1 MEIAKIHVTGT
12 YARIVSRKP
21 IPEGLIGGYI
31 TVEYRDPVWQDLTKT
46 VVFKGAV
53 TRDVVT
59 EDRTVTIPA
68 ETIAAGKRMLVGFYG
83 TRAEGIL
90 AIPTFWADLGTVMAA
105 TDPSGDESTD
115 PSLPVWAQLT
125 QRVEKLEKYGTGGSS
140 GGTGGTAEGAV
151 LYTAQKLTEEQKAQA
166 RENIQAASDEEL
178 GSILEDVPMKNILP
192 PDYQMGYWDASSNA
206 LIKTTS
212 HCTTAKP
219 IPVEGG
225 ETLYVTWAEST
236 NAITNKLYCA
246 VYFDANGAKV
256 KSQSGYFGPDKDS
269 NTKKY
274 IDIPA
279 NCTHMHFWVSKFGE
293 GLRLADICLSY
304 SSTNAYVP
312 YEPPG
317 RKVVKTSALNE
328 SARNILSPLY
338 GKTVVNFGDSIY
350 GKRRP
355 PDDIST
361 ELAKLTGAVVYNCG
375 FGGCQMQTHWNSD
388 YAPFSMCN
396 LADAIVSGDW
406 TAQDAVLANISSNG
420 VPAYFSE
427 PVGILKNLDFST
439 VDIITIAYG
448 TNDFATDKAL
458 DSDSEP
464 TATNTFAGALRY
476 SIEKL
481 LTAYPNLK
489 MYICSP
495 VYRFWVD
502 DEIFVDDSDTHTN
515 AIGAKL
521 TDFVDKTKAV
531 VEEYH
536 LPYIDCYY
544 TLGFNK
550 FNRLQYFYADDGTHP
565 NTAGCHVIAAHMA
578 KALC

>member
-1 MEIAKIHVTGT
+1 MKIAEIQVSGT
-12 YARIVSRKP
+12 KASVERRIAVP
-21 IPEGLIGGYI
+21 AGLVGGYI
-31 TVEYRDPVWQDLTKT
+31 LVRYADSAWESLVKT
-46 VVFKGAV
+46 VVFRGGE

-59 EDRTVTIPA
+59 GSSIVQIPP
-68 ETIAAGKRMLVGFYG
+68 ETIAVGKELYVGFYG
-83 TRAEGIL
+83 TDTKGTL
-90 AIPTFWADLGTVMAA
+90 AVPTIWASLGVVVEA

-115 PSLPVWAQLT
+115 PSLPVWAQLA
-125 QRVEKLEKYGTGGSS
+125 QRVENLEKYGTGGSS

-212 HCTTAKP
+212 HCTTANP

-246 VYFDANGAKV
+246 VYFDANGAMV

-274 IDIPA
+274 INIPA

-396 LADAIVSGDW
+396 LAEDRKS
-406 TAQDAVLANISSNG
+406 
-420 VPAYFSE
+420 
-427 PVGILKNLDFST
+427 
-439 VDIITIAYG
+439 
-448 TNDFATDKAL
+448 
-458 DSDSEP
+458 
-464 TATNTFAGALRY
+464 
-476 SIEKL
+476 
-481 LTAYPNLK
+481 
-489 MYICSP
+489 
-495 VYRFWVD
+495 
-502 DEIFVDDSDTHTN
+502 
-515 AIGAKL
+515 
-521 TDFVDKTKAV
+521 V
-531 VEEYH
+531 V
-536 LPYIDCYY
+536 
-544 TLGFNK
+544 
-550 FNRLQYFYADDGTHP
+550 
-565 NTAGCHVIAAHMA
+565 
-578 KALC
+578 